1 MSEHRF
7 FFPELAKHSRGDTV
21 FLEDTEAHH
30 LSIVLRVQKGE
41 EVELMDGFGRI
52 AKAKVLAFPKKSVE
66 LSLVGIENFPEPQ
79 GGLILAVAWGKAAR
93 RSYVVEKA
101 VEFGAKGL
109 WFWQAARSN
118 YPLPKSGDVGQG
130 SLLAGAKQCR
140 NPYLPELL
148 PLKSAKAMLEK
159 VAGLSTGS
167 MPVHKHLLVEADY
180 EGQLLG
186 PQALAPQGYTVAIV
200 GPEGGLS
207 PEEVA
212 LFTKQGFQAY
222 SMGESVLRVESAA
235 LLVLGLH
242 FWAKHCLQ

>member
-7 FFPELAKHSRGDTV
+7 FFPQLAKHSRGDTI
-21 FLEDTEAHH
+21 FLEDAEAHH
-30 LSIVLRVQKGE
+30 LSAVLRVQKEE
-41 EVELMDGFGRI
+41 EVELMDGKGSI
-52 AKAKVLAFPKKSVE
+52 AQAKVLAFPKKTVE
-66 LSLVGIENFPEPQ
+66 LRLGAIEVFPEPQ

-101 VEFGAKGL
+101 VEFGAKSL

-140 NPYLPELL
+140 NPFLPELL

-159 VAGLSTGS
+159 VASLSAD
-167 MPVHKHLLVEADY
+167 MPVHKHLLVEADH

-186 PQALAPQGYTVAIV
+186 PQALAQQGYTVAII
-200 GPEGGLS
+200 GPEGGLT

-222 SMGESVLRVESAA
+222 SMGKSVLRVESAA

-242 FWAKHCLQ
+242 FWAKNCLL